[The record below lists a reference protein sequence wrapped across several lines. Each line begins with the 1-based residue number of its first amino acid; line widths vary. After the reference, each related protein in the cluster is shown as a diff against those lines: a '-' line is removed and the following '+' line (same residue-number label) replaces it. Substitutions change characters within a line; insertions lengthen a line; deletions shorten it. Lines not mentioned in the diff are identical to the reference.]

1 MNNAQGY
8 ATVPLRKFG
17 GLFTDSG
24 ASSIPEGAS
33 PRTWDTDFLV
43 AGVKM
48 RPTLQSAF
56 SFTGESTGPNG
67 PGAASDQNLNGAPW
81 SNPGNILVSGSG
93 YATCTPS
100 GSSSAGPAIATSGV
114 SHGGGV
120 LPWSNPSAV
129 TGNSSFATVTVPAGS
144 FSDALWATAF
154 FASNPIPANAVING
168 IGVSF
173 NGSNSPANSAYTLR
187 VQILYLGTLFGNYKP
202 VILGSTSSPY
212 TLGGSGDTWHIP
224 PSLFN
229 NSVIGFGVSFIA
241 DGFGS
246 GPSNISIN
254 DVNITFYYTLP
265 ANSDLLI
272 AEQFGFSIPAQP
284 INGLVVGVQG
294 YQTGSGTL
302 SVQIL
307 KAGVPVGVA
316 KTLSLPAS
324 DAFTNLGSATDM
336 WGTTLAYSDINATN
350 FGVAISYTGP
360 GTPEAFIDYVQIT
373 VYQTSG
379 SQNFLWMKT
388 YHDMVGGI
396 YTLAID
402 NQGVLWREDVVNN
415 PGVLSSVYTGILPN
429 TYAKSVTVNDD
440 EYICLSNL
448 QNGTDI
454 PRQYNNQWLDRIS
467 QVGPGA
473 GPSISATT
481 QTYAVTSITQ
491 VAQKTLGDGTG
502 NYYVLWSAGPTLTT
516 PGNVLTFYGPI
527 GSTWVG
533 AGPTGQLA
541 LGDQIVLS
549 SVQTMNGFNPNNGG
563 GNPAAYTV
571 IQIGT
576 AKGSGGMH
584 PIFSVQVLETG
595 FYDQTVT
602 NGAKYQPTLAT
613 LTAAEPI
620 PNLQVGGQ
628 ITETGAT
635 PAGWNGTWTILFSAN
650 AAQLQINNTS
660 LTSNVA
666 TYSYTLISGSTP
678 STGQLVTV
686 FGTNNGNG
694 IFNIVN
700 GVITGTGAGT
710 FTVAITSPNISSA
723 AEDGN
728 AIVSGTIFQFDP
740 GIIIGNTSVGG
751 SVVAAGNIGAGLR
764 NCVVMFLTRNGFLT
778 GCSVPV
784 TAYLTGGTT
793 QLQVTNIPIGPANVV
808 ARWIAF
814 TGANGGN
821 YFVIP
826 VPVKVLSQ
834 SQSVIYSST
843 VVNDNVSTQAT
854 FIFTDAIL
862 LAALAIDVQ
871 GQNQFEVGEVGS
883 CLGNI
888 VYANR
893 MFYWGV
899 QNKVPNFVNWSFDGG
914 IGRIVPPPGDS
925 GTTIQT
931 YPLGWTVDPV
941 NGAGGT
947 VVVSPVFGNSYSII
961 NSSGSTQ
968 SIYGMITQPAFQDA
982 YQVNIINPQ
991 VAYSVRVTARCPS
1004 GSASGNLVVDLYS
1017 PGIGR
1022 QFGQF
1027 VVGLSSMSTVMQIFT
1042 GTILTSVFSNV
1053 PNDLVL
1059 RVYSTSIPNGGDIE
1073 IDRLEVFPTTQPV
1086 LLPNVWGSY
1095 VSAFEAVDQVT
1106 GNIDTSSINEQPVR
1120 AAFNLYDTLYFV
1132 KARSIVSTQDN
1143 GVTEPSQWNIRTVS
1157 NSVGTLSINGVDY
1170 TSLQTGEAYVV
1181 IAGRPGVYIF
1191 SGGEPIPIHREIQQI
1206 WNAIN
1211 WNAESSLW
1219 VRNDI
1224 VNQRLYIGIP
1234 LPTPNEWLPNAPVN
1248 ASPTTPNVILMCNY
1262 KELNTGG
1269 EIASRP
1275 GVHDSAFTGHL
1286 LSLDIVRKWSLWQ
1299 ITSPYAD
1306 FILRSTS
1313 QTPLALG
1320 NSQGN
1325 GKVYTLQEGGGSDD
1339 GAAVNELYTTYA
1351 FIDSM
1356 TAEQIGLGSLRHL
1369 YAYMVARLSGSGNLS
1384 VTTLPNSVDSTEANT
1399 LLPVVLTSPEQE
1411 DMELPLNETASRLYL
1426 QFSTNAAG
1434 AQFSLSGI
1442 QVVVGNDPWSQ
1453 VTGSGF

>member
-33 PRTWDTDFLV
+33 PRTWDTDFLI

-56 SFTGESTGPNG
+56 SFSGESTGPNG
-67 PGAASDQNLNGAPW
+67 PGTAIDQSLGLTPW
-81 SNPGNILVSGSG
+81 QNPGNILVSGSG
-93 YATCTPS
+93 YATCSPS
-100 GSSSAGPAIATSGV
+100 GTASAGPSVAASGV
-114 SHGGGV
+114 DQGGFVPWVNPGNV
-120 LPWSNPSAV
+120 SSNSAFASVALPGSSVSN
-129 TGNSSFATVTVPAGS
+129 
-144 FSDALWATAF
+144 ALLASGY
-154 FASNPIPANAVING
+154 FASNPIPAGAVVSGIALTFNA
-168 IGVSF
+168 
-173 NGSNSPANSAYTLR
+173 SNSAVAISNMSVQLTISSVRKGNSKTKQLS
-187 VQILYLGTLFGNYKP
+187 GTVTTIGFGG
-202 VILGSTSSPY
+202 V
-212 TLGGSGDTWHIP
+212 GDTWGLP
-224 PSLFN
+224 SSALTNPNPSLWGASFVFLNPGFSSQSGQIN
-229 NSVIGFGVSFIA
+229 NVQMTV
-241 DGFGS
+241 
-246 GPSNISIN
+246 
-254 DVNITFYYTLP
+254 YYTFP
-265 ANSDLLI
+265 ENSDLLI
-272 AEQFGFSIPAQP
+272 AEQFGFSLPSQS
-284 INGLVVGVQG
+284 INGIVVSVKGH
-294 YQTGSGTL
+294 QTGSGTL
-302 SVQIL
+302 TVQLI
-307 KAGVPVGVA
+307 KAGVATGLSKPLTLPSSDATTPVG
-316 KTLSLPAS
+316 SQ
-324 DAFTNLGSATDM
+324 TDM
-336 WGTTLAYSDINATN
+336 WGTTLSPADINATN
-350 FGVAISYTGP
+350 FGVQFSYTGP
-360 GTPEAFIDYVQIT
+360 GTPEAFIDFVSIT

-388 YHDMVGGI
+388 YRNAIGGI
-396 YTLAID
+396 YTLALD
-402 NQGVLWREDVVNN
+402 SEGVLWKEDVVNN
-415 PGVLSSVYTGILPN
+415 PGVLTSVYTGILPN
-429 TYAKSVTVNDD
+429 TYAKSVTADD
-440 EYICLSNL
+440 NEYICLSNL

-454 PRQYNNQWLDRIS
+454 PRQFNNQWIDRIS
-467 QVGPGA
+467 QIAPGA

-491 VAQKTLGDGTG
+491 LAQKTLGDGTG

-516 PGNVLTFYGPI
+516 PGNVITFYGPI
-527 GSTWVG
+527 GSTWAG

-541 LGDQIVLS
+541 LGDQVVIS

-584 PIFSVQVLETG
+584 PIFSIQVLETG
-595 FYDQTVT
+595 FYDQPAA

-613 LTAAEPI
+613 LTAAVPI

-635 PAGWNGTWTILFSAN
+635 PAGWDGTWTILFSPN

-666 TYSYTLISGSTP
+666 TYSYTLISGSAP

-694 IFNIVN
+694 IFNVVN
-700 GVITGTGAGT
+700 GIITGTGVGT
-710 FTVAITSPNISSA
+710 FTVAITSPNIASA

-740 GIIIGNTSVGG
+740 GQIIGNTSAGG
-751 SVVAAGNIGAGLR
+751 NVVAAGNIGAGIR

-784 TAYLTGGTT
+784 TADLTNGTT
-793 QLQVTNIPIGPANVV
+793 QIQITNLPIGPANVV
-808 ARWIAF
+808 ARWVAF
-814 TGANGGN
+814 TGAGGAN

-826 VPVKVLSQ
+826 TPVKVLSQ
-834 SQSVIYSST
+834 SQTVIYTST
-843 VVNDNVSTQAT
+843 VVNDNTSTQAT
-854 FIFTDAIL
+854 FIFTDTIL
-862 LAALAIDVQ
+862 LSALAVDVQ
-871 GQNQFEVGEVGS
+871 GQNQFEVGEIGS

-888 VYANR
+888 VYSNR
-893 MFYWGV
+893 MFYWGM
-899 QNKVPNFVNWSFDGG
+899 QNKVPNFLNWSFDGG
-914 IGRIVPPPGDS
+914 IGSIIPPPADS
-925 GTTIQT
+925 STQIQT
-931 YPLGWTVDPV
+931 YPLGWSIDPT
-941 NGAGGT
+941 NGAGGS
-947 VVVSPVFGNSYSII
+947 VVASPVFGNSYSIV
-961 NSSGSTQ
+961 NSSGSLQNT
-968 SIYGMITQPAFQDA
+968 YGMITQPAFQDA
-982 YQVNIINPQ
+982 FQVNIINPQ
-991 VAYSVRVTARCPS
+991 IAYSVRVTARCPS
-1004 GSASGNLVVDLYS
+1004 GTNSGNLVVDLYS
-1017 PGIGR
+1017 PGSGR

-1027 VVGLSSMSTVMQIFT
+1027 QIALSTMSTVMQIFT
-1042 GTILTSVFSNV
+1042 GTLLTSVFSVV

-1059 RVYSTSIPNGGDIE
+1059 RVYSTFLPNGGDIE
-1073 IDRLEVFPTTQPV
+1073 IDRLEVFPTLQPV
-1086 LLPNVWGSY
+1086 WLTNAWGSY
-1095 VSAFEAVDQVT
+1095 DDAFESVDQIT
-1106 GNIDTSSINEQPVR
+1106 GNLDTATINAQPIST
-1120 AAFNLYDTLYFV
+1120 AFTLYDTLYFV
-1132 KARSIVSTQDN
+1132 KTRSIVSTQDN
-1143 GVTEPSQWNIRTVS
+1143 GVTEPSGWTLRTVS
-1157 NSVGTLSINGVDY
+1157 NSVGTASINGVDY

-1181 IAGRPGVYIF
+1181 VAGKPGIYVF

-1211 WNAESSLW
+1211 WNAEESLW

-1224 VNQRLYIGIP
+1224 VNQRLYVGIP
-1234 LPTPNEWLPNAPVN
+1234 LPTPNEWLPNAPMN
-1248 ASPTTPNVILMCNY
+1248 AAPTTPNVILMCNY

-1299 ITSPYAD
+1299 ITSPYSD
-1306 FILRSTS
+1306 FILRSNS

-1320 NSQGN
+1320 NSQLN
-1325 GKVYTLQEGGGSDD
+1325 GKVYTLQEGGTSDD
-1339 GAAVNELYTTYA
+1339 GAAVNELYTTYG

-1369 YAYMVARLSGSGNLS
+1369 YAYFIARLSGSGNLS
-1384 VTTLPNSVDSTEANT
+1384 VTTLPNSVDSNEANT
-1399 LLPVVLTSPEQE
+1399 LLPVALTNPLQE

-1434 AQFSLSGI
+1434 AQFTLSGL
-1442 QVVVGNDPWSQ
+1442 QVVLGNDPWSQ
-1453 VTGSGF
+1453 VTGVGF